1 MISLISAGGR
11 CRFLYIW
18 WHIQIVMIS
27 SVWRHQVCYVKSLWN
42 GLITIIIPV
51 KVLDTVSW
59 PVLFFVFYQADYG
72 NDRSKYLR
80 VQPATALSILD
91 KLKEAEKK
99 NLVTFLSTFFK
110 TFLSSFFYQLFLLLL
125 PSLLITD
132 GIMCSTWVM
141 ELCLLFRCV
150 CYLNVC

>member
-11 CRFLYIW
+11 YRFLYIW
-18 WHIQIVMIS
+18 WHIQIVMSS
-27 SVWRHQVCYVKSLWN
+27 SVWRHQVCNVKSLLN

-99 NLVTFLSTFFK
+99 NLVTFLSTFFLH
-110 TFLSSFFYQLFLLLL
+110 FYQNFFHFYQLFLLLL

-132 GIMCSTWVM
+132 GIMCST
-141 ELCLLFRCV
+141 
-150 CYLNVC
+150 